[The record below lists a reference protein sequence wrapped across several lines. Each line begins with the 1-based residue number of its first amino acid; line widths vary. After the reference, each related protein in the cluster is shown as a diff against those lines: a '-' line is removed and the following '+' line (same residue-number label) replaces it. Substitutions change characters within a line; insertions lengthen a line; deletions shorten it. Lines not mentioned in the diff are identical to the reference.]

1 LRARLPGYLNVSSRA
16 PSPPG
21 DHRDAAPSPTT
32 ADARFEA
39 LVRDYGRLIR
49 HVVCRVGGAAAQ
61 NDRDDI
67 EQAVLLSLWTQ
78 LAREQTIDH
87 PASYVYRA
95 AVRETVRAVARLRA
109 RAEQTVAGGLDEL
122 PAERQSDADRGVEA
136 REQREALQAALRALP
151 GDRARA
157 VRAHLAGFTV
167 EELMQVCGWPYQRA
181 RNLVARGMA
190 DLRTHLRSRGLS

>member
-1 LRARLPGYLNVSSRA
+1 M
-16 PSPPG
+16 
-21 DHRDAAPSPTT
+21 
-32 ADARFEA
+32 
-39 LVRDYGRLIR
+39 RDYGRLIR
-49 HVVCRVGGAAAQ
+49 HAVRRVGGAAAQ

-67 EQAVLLSLWTQ
+67 EQVVLLALWTQ

-95 AVRETVRAVARLRA
+95 AVRETVRAVAKLRA
-109 RAEQTVAGGLDEL
+109 RAEQTVAGGLDDVR
-122 PAERQSDADRGVEA
+122 AERQSDADRGVAA

-151 GDRARA
+151 DERARA

-167 EELMQVCGWPYQRA
+167 EELMQVCGWSYQRA

-190 DLRTHLRSRGLS
+190 DLRTQLRSRGLS

>member
-1 LRARLPGYLNVSSRA
+1 M
-16 PSPPG
+16 
-21 DHRDAAPSPTT
+21 
-32 ADARFEA
+32 
-39 LVRDYGRLIR
+39 RDYGRLIR
-49 HVVCRVGGAAAQ
+49 HAVRRVGGAALQ
-61 NDRDDI
+61 NDGEDI
-67 EQAVLLSLWTQ
+67 EQVVLLALWKQ

-109 RAEQTVAGGLDEL
+109 RAEQTVAGGLDEVR
-122 PAERQSDADRGVEA
+122 AERQSDADRGVEA
-136 REQREALQAALRALP
+136 REQREALQAALRTLP

-167 EELMQVCGWPYQRA
+167 EELMPMCGWSYQRA

-190 DLRTHLRSRGLS
+190 DLRTQLRLRGLS